1 MLQINQSTNGEWK
14 VKSRQNRKKR
24 IWKDRKR
31 GHRKAE
37 GGEGK
42 GEERRGEERKKGPGS
57 QLAWKTHI
65 KLLN

>member
-1 MLQINQSTNGEWK
+1 M
-14 VKSRQNRKKR
+14 KSRHNRENS

-31 GHRKAE
+31 GHRKVE

-57 QLAWKTHI
+57 QLAWKTYI

>member
-1 MLQINQSTNGEWK
+1 M
-14 VKSRQNRKKR
+14 KSRHNRKKR

-31 GHRKAE
+31 GRRKAE